1 MVSQGRGAKLMTAR
15 IVAVFWMTCAVLS
28 QDALAGTGQRVFR
41 YRDAQGVVQVTGIL
55 PPGQAQAGY
64 EILDGRTL
72 RTVKVIDPAPSSA
85 ELAAQAAQQRQALR
99 AEAAAKDAH
108 KARQHAA
115 AVRMQRDQMLLQ
127 TYASEAELLAL
138 RDDKLQT
145 LDLVQG
151 TLTTTVGYLRANL
164 KQMDATVAEHRAAG
178 REPPPE
184 LLTARARTAADLA
197 EQEQAAAR
205 NEVERAA
212 TSSRFA
218 DDLLRY
224 RELTQAH

>member
-1 MVSQGRGAKLMTAR
+1 MVSQGRGSRLMTTR
-15 IVAVFWMTCAVLS
+15 IVAVFWVTCAVLS
-28 QDALAGTGQRVFR
+28 HDALAGTGQRVFR
-41 YRDAQGVVQVTGIL
+41 YRDAQGVVQVSGVL

-64 EILDGRTL
+64 EILDGRTM
-72 RTVKVIDPAPSSA
+72 RTLKVIDPAPSSA
-85 ELAAQAAQQRQALR
+85 ELAAQAAQQRQARL
-99 AEAAAKDAH
+99 AEAAAEDAQ

-138 RDDKLQT
+138 RDRKLQT
-145 LDLVQG
+145 LDFIHG
-151 TLTTTVGYLRANL
+151 TLATTVGYLRANL
-164 KQMDATVAEHRAAG
+164 KQMDATAAEHRAAG
-178 REPPPE
+178 REPPSE
-184 LLTARARTAADLA
+184 LLAARARTAADLA

-212 TSSRFA
+212 TSSRFT

-224 RELTQAH
+224 RELTRPR